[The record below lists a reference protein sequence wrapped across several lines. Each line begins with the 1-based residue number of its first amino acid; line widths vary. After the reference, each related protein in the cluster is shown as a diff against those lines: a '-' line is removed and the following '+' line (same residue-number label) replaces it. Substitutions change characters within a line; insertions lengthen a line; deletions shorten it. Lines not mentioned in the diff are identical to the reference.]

1 MRRLDTS
8 TAVFAGLILLQAVVA
23 GIFVFLPQG
32 SLQSAAMGQKLPA
45 AKPVVAAAT
54 FGLVLIL
61 YGGLGYLGMWCARKL
76 GFADVWDP
84 AVSNRQRFLIP
95 ALAGVALGIFFIVA
109 DSLFSHFHDLGPI
122 PHPPFPTSL
131 AASLNAGIGEE
142 VLFRLFF
149 IGFWMWLVAHV
160 LLKSRP
166 VRPVFWLVTAFSA
179 LFFSAAH
186 VPSLMMLFGLHQ
198 FAQLPGSIIG
208 ELLLLN
214 GVLSV
219 VAAIYLRSFG
229 LLAAIGVHFWTD
241 VVWHVI
247 WGAL

>member
-8 TAVFAGLILLQAVVA
+8 TAVFAGLILLQAVLA
-23 GIFVFLPQG
+23 SIFVYLPQG
-32 SLQSAAMGQKLPA
+32 SLQAPAMTQELPA
-45 AKPVVAAAT
+45 AKPVIAVAT
-54 FGLVLIL
+54 FGLVLVL
-61 YGGLGYLGMWCARKL
+61 YGCMGYLGLWCSRRV

-84 AVSNRQRFLIP
+84 QVSNRKRFLAP
-95 ALAGVALGIFFIVA
+95 ALAGIAIGIFFIAA
-109 DSLFSHFHDLGPI
+109 DSVIGRFHELGPI

-131 AASLNAGIGEE
+131 VASLNAGIGEE

-149 IGFWMWLVAHV
+149 VSFWLWLVAQV
-160 LLKSRP
+160 LLKGRAT
-166 VRPVFWLVTAFSA
+166 RPVFWIVTAFSA
-179 LFFSAAH
+179 VFFSAAH
-186 VPSLMMLFGLHQ
+186 VPGLMMLFGLQQ
-198 FAQLPGSIIG
+198 FGQLPIALLG

-219 VAAIYLRSFG
+219 IAAMYLRSYG
-229 LLAAIGVHFWTD
+229 LLAATGVHFWTD